1 MIRNYGIYSRN
12 NLRARRI
19 ERRLISK
26 EKYARLKKMKT
37 WQFRMMLEYD
47 KNPLKCECGALM
59 KKSDIVVPEKRR
71 NQERYRWE
79 GRNAG

>member
-1 MIRNYGIYSRN
+1 
-12 NLRARRI
+12 
-19 ERRLISK
+19 
-26 EKYARLKKMKT
+26 
-37 WQFRMMLEYD
+37 MMLEYD